1 MGKYQDELRL
11 DIQESQKAQRDVTRR
26 ALEEFERTGGF
37 SRPPA
42 LRDVLPGIKE
52 NPTGFLPQGQR
63 SSIEMM
69 NYQGMPGQMYANAP
83 DVAPGTKFGTDLYP
97 PPPPYQPPVVVTP
110 PPDDSGGSVPP
121 DDVGGMDPDFDQLE
135 IINASRKEQ
144 GLPPFKSIE
153 DFYDFISDITEG
165 GPGGPYASQVP
176 LFNEGG
182 LMSLPQGFAGGGGAG
197 GVGKSEEKRQQ
208 EEVEEQIG
216 RNLFGGIGNLFR
228 NIGIGRAGRMQRRA
242 DRRAMRQQRRG
253 DRQML
258 RMANRSHQP
267 MAMPSSGQPQPPSS
281 SPAQQEPIGR
291 KQRRANRRQ
300 KIKNI
305 FNVFPDAKQEML
317 DQIIPNESNSELIRQ
332 AKRYAPYFGSP
343 YQSGVRDLRSF
354 IRRQRFGAGPSG
366 QPGTIKSAG
375 PTIDFGRYADG
386 GIAQLPVEMNL
397 GGVMQGMGKGL
408 GALSEGMNSG
418 SSSGFDNVNEEDI
431 ENMTREELIEYIKSG
446 KAKKTGSGFG
456 ADLRTIGSGIKD
468 IFGGSAG
475 APTAAADGGLMYL
488 AQGDMV
494 ENFPRVNGPIS
505 GPGTE
510 TSDDIPAMLSDGEF
524 VVNAKAVRGIGKL
537 KGADKSRAEQRREGA
552 KMMYALQR
560 AGEQAIRRA

>member
-11 DIQESQKAQRDVTRR
+11 DIQDSQQAQRDVTRR

-63 SSIEMM
+63 SNIGMM

-97 PPPPYQPPVVVTP
+97 PPPPYKPPVVVTP
-110 PPDDSGGSVPP
+110 PPDD
-121 DDVGGMDPDFDQLE
+121 DDGQEEPLDEQLV
-135 IINASRKEQ
+135 IINQQMKDQ
-144 GLPPFKSIE
+144 GLPEFKTMQE
-153 DFYDFISDITEG
+153 FYDYVADQNEG
-165 GPGGPYASQVP
+165 GPPMLPPYMLA
-176 LFNEGG
+176 NEGG
-182 LMSLPQGFAGGGGAG
+182 LASLPQGFMGGGDADA
-197 GVGKSEEKRQQ
+197 GKSDQ
-208 EEVEEQIG
+208 ESRRESEDINEQIG
-216 RNLFGGIGNLFR
+216 RGLFGGIGNLFK
-228 NIGIGRAGRMQRRA
+228 NIGIGRAGRMQRRS
-242 DRRAMRQQRRG
+242 DRRSMRQQRRG

-258 RMANRSHQP
+258 RMANRAHQP

-281 SPAQQEPIGR
+281 APAQQEPIGR

-300 KIKNI
+300 KIKDI
-305 FNVFPDAKQEML
+305 FNVFPDAKQEIL

-343 YQSGVRDLRSF
+343 YQSAARDIRSF
-354 IRRQRFGAGPSG
+354 IRRKRFGAGPSG

-397 GGVMQGMGKGL
+397 GGVMQGIGKGL
-408 GALSEGMNSG
+408 GALSEGMNAG
-418 SSSGFDNVNEEDI
+418 NSSGFGNVNEEDI

-446 KAKKTGSGFG
+446 KAKRKGSGLG

-468 IFGGSAG
+468 IFGGGAG

-494 ENFPRVNGPIS
+494 EDFPRVNGPIS

>member
-63 SSIEMM
+63 SSIQMM

-97 PPPPYQPPVVVTP
+97 PPPPYKPPVVVTP
-110 PPDDSGGSVPP
+110 PPDDSGETIPP

-144 GLPPFKSIE
+144 GLPPFKTMD
-153 DFYDFISDITEG
+153 DFYDYIADINEG
-165 GPGGPYASQVP
+165 GPSENLPFMS
-176 LFNEGG
+176 EGG
-182 LMSLPQGFAGGGGAG
+182 VMSLPQGFMGGGDADA
-197 GVGKSEEKRQQ
+197 GKSDQ
-208 EEVEEQIG
+208 ESRRESEDINEQIG
-216 RNLFGGIGNLFR
+216 RGLFGGIGNLFR

-258 RMANRSHQP
+258 RMANRSNQP

-281 SPAQQEPIGR
+281 APAQQEPIGR

-305 FNVFPDAKQEML
+305 FNVFPDAKQEIL

-332 AKRYAPYFGSP
+332 AKRYAPYIGAP
-343 YQSGVRDLRSF
+343 YQSAVRDIRSL

-375 PTIDFGRYADG
+375 PTIDFGSYADG
-386 GIAQLPVEMNL
+386 GIAQLPVEMSF
-397 GGVMQGMGKGL
+397 GGVMQGIGKGL

-418 SSSGFDNVNEEDI
+418 SSSGFDDVNEEDI

-446 KAKKTGSGFG
+446 KAKKKGSGLG

-468 IFGGSAG
+468 IFAGGAG

-494 ENFPRVNGPIS
+494 EDFPRVNGPIS

-537 KGADKSRAEQRREGA
+537 KGADKSRADQRREGA
-552 KMMYALQR
+552 RMMYALQR

>member
-37 SRPPA
+37 TRPPA

-63 SSIEMM
+63 SSIQMM

-110 PPDDSGGSVPP
+110 PPDDPGETIPP
-121 DDVGGMDPDFDQLE
+121 DDVGGMDPDFDELE

-144 GLPPFKSIE
+144 GLPPFKTMD
-153 DFYDFISDITEG
+153 DFYDYIADINEG
-165 GPGGPYASQVP
+165 GPAGNLPFMS
-176 LFNEGG
+176 EGG
-182 LMSLPQGFAGGGGAG
+182 VMSLPQGFAGGGGAG

-242 DRRAMRQQRRG
+242 DRRAMRQQRRA
-253 DRQML
+253 DRRAM
-258 RMANRSHQP
+258 RSNQP
-267 MAMPSSGQPQPPSS
+267 MVMPSSGQPQPPSS
-281 SPAQQEPIGR
+281 APAQQEPIGR

-305 FNVFPDAKQEML
+305 FNVFPDAKQEIL
-317 DQIIPNESNSELIRQ
+317 NQIIPNESNSELIRQ
-332 AKRYAPYFGSP
+332 AKRYAPYIGAP
-343 YQSGVRDLRSF
+343 YQSAVRDIRSL

-386 GIAQLPVEMNL
+386 GIAQLPVEMSF
-397 GGVMQGMGKGL
+397 GGVMQGIGKGL

-418 SSSGFDNVNEEDI
+418 SSSGFDDVNEEDI

-446 KAKKTGSGFG
+446 KAKKKGSGLG

-468 IFGGSAG
+468 IFAGGAG

-494 ENFPRVNGPIS
+494 EDFPRVNGPIS

-537 KGADKSRAEQRREGA
+537 KGANKSKADQRREGA
-552 KMMYALQR
+552 RMMYALQR